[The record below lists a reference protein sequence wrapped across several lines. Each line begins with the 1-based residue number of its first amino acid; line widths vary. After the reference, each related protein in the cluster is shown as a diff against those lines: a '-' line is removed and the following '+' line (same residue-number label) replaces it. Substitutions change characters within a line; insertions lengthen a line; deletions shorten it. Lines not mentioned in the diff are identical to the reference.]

1 MTNALNRLSRCRNW
15 IFDMDGTLTLA
26 AHDFD
31 DIRQALQINDGTPIL
46 EAIAAMPP
54 SRADATRRHLHAI
67 EMEIAHQSKPQPDA
81 ATTLASLQ
89 QRGFKLGI
97 LTRNAE
103 DIAEATLSAAGL
115 SQFFSKEEIIGR
127 DSCAPKPDP
136 EGIFQL
142 LSHWQADATQS
153 AMVGDYLF
161 DLDAGRNA
169 NVTTVHFS
177 PEGDFLWPEKTDVT
191 IRSLSELTDHLG

>member
-1 MTNALNRLSRCRNW
+1 
-15 IFDMDGTLTLA
+15 MDGTLTLA
-26 AHDFD
+26 AHNFD
-31 DIRQALQINDGTPIL
+31 DIRDTLQIDAGTPIL

-54 SRADATRRHLHAI
+54 TKAEATRRHLHEI
-67 EMEIAHQSKPQPDA
+67 EMEIAHESKAQPDA
-81 ATTLASLQ
+81 AVVLTTLQ

-103 DIAEATLSAAGL
+103 DIAAATLAAAGL
-115 SQFFSKEEIIGR
+115 SQFFTSEEVIGR

-136 EGIFQL
+136 AGILRL
-142 LSHWQADATQS
+142 LNHWQAETTET

-169 NVTTVHFS
+169 SVATVHFS
-177 PEGDFLWPEKTDVT
+177 PEGEFLWPEKSDVT
-191 IRSLSELTDHLG
+191 IRSLSELTDHIT

>member
-26 AHDFD
+26 AHNFD
-31 DIRQALQINDGTPIL
+31 DIRQALQIDAGTPIL

-103 DIAEATLSAAGL
+103 DIAAATLSAAGL
-115 SQFFSKEEIIGR
+115 SQFFYQRRSNR
-127 DSCAPKPDP
+127 PR
-136 EGIFQL
+136 QL
-142 LSHWQADATQS
+142 CTKTRPRRHFPVTQS
-153 AMVGDYLF
+153 L
-161 DLDAGRNA
+161 AGRRHAERNGWRL
-169 NVTTVHFS
+169 S
-177 PEGDFLWPEKTDVT
+177 
-191 IRSLSELTDHLG
+191 IRS